1 MNESSLIYDFIIA
14 EFDANDLVNTI
25 SIVPTAV
32 IDTNKENIY
41 PLVNIDLIDIDKT
54 SSNDSLMSFHIFSFN
69 ITIIQQRDI
78 KPIKINSKL
87 LNNTNYI
94 DNINET
100 YSIANRFIDVVENQ
114 NNDSNIEIDSRS
126 RVKVLKEWGT
136 GICDGVR
143 FDISLSIPNMGTS
156 C

>member
-41 PLVNIDLIDIDKT
+41 PLVNIDLIDIETESDYLT
-54 SSNDSLMSFHIFSFN
+54 YNFN
-69 ITIIQQRDI
+69 ITVIQQRDI
-78 KPIKINSKL
+78 KPIKIDSKL
-87 LNNTNYI
+87 MTNTNYI

-100 YSIANRFIDVVENQ
+100 VSIANRFINVIEKQ
-114 NNDSNIEIDSRS
+114 NNDSNIELQSLSRL
-126 RVKVLKEWGT
+126 KVLKEWGT

-143 FDISLSIPNMGTS
+143 FDISLSIPNIGLS

>member
-1 MNESSLIYDFIIA
+1 MNESSLIYNWIVEQFQSN
-14 EFDANDLVNTI
+14 ELVNTI

-41 PLVNIDLIDIDKT
+41 PLVNIDLIDIETESDY
-54 SSNDSLMSFHIFSFN
+54 LIFNF
-69 ITIIQQRDI
+69 TVVVIQQRDI
-78 KPIKINSKL
+78 KPIKIDSKL
-87 LNNTNYI
+87 MTNTNYI

-100 YSIANRFIDVVENQ
+100 VSIANRFINVIEKQ
-114 NNDSNIEIDSRS
+114 NNDSNIELQSLSRL
-126 RVKVLKEWGT
+126 KVLKEWGT

-143 FDISLSIPNMGTS
+143 FDISLSIPNIGLS

>member
-14 EFDANDLVNTI
+14 EFQDNDLVNTI
-25 SIVPTAV
+25 SIVPFAE
-32 IDTNKENIY
+32 IDINKENIY
-41 PLVNIDLIDIDKT
+41 PLVNIDLIDIETETDYLT
-54 SSNDSLMSFHIFSFN
+54 YNFN
-69 ITIIQQRDI
+69 ITVIQQRDL
-78 KPIKINSKL
+78 KPLKIDSKL

-100 YSIANRFIDVVENQ
+100 VSISNRMINVIEKQ
-114 NNDSNIEIDSRS
+114 NNNSSIELQNLSRL
-126 RVKVLKEWGT
+126 RVLKEWGR

>member
-1 MNESSLIYDFIIA
+1 MNESSLIYDFIIS
-14 EFDANDLVNTI
+14 EFQDNDLVNTI
-25 SIVPTAV
+25 SIVPFAE
-32 IDTNKENIY
+32 IDINKENIY
-41 PLVNIDLIDIDKT
+41 PLVNIDLIDIETETDYLT
-54 SSNDSLMSFHIFSFN
+54 YNFN
-69 ITIIQQRDI
+69 ITVIQQRDL
-78 KPIKINSKL
+78 KPLKIDSKL

-100 YSIANRFIDVVENQ
+100 VSISNRLINVIEKQ
-114 NNDSNIEIDSRS
+114 NNNSSIELQNLSRL
-126 RVKVLKEWGT
+126 RVLKEWGR

>member
-1 MNESSLIYDFIIA
+1 MNESSLIYNWIVEQFQTN
-14 EFDANDLVNTI
+14 ELVNTI

-41 PLVNIDLIDIDKT
+41 PLVNVDLIDIETQTDYLIYNFT
-54 SSNDSLMSFHIFSFN
+54 VV
-69 ITIIQQRDI
+69 IIQQRDI
-78 KPIKINSKL
+78 KPIKLDSKL
-87 LNNTNYI
+87 MTNTNYI

-100 YSIANRFIDVVENQ
+100 VSIANRFINVVEKQ
-114 NNDSNIEIDSRS
+114 NNDSNIELQSLSRL
-126 RVKVLKEWGT
+126 KVLKEWGT

>member
-1 MNESSLIYDFIIA
+1 MNESSLIYNWIVEQFQSN
-14 EFDANDLVNTI
+14 ELVNTI

-41 PLVNIDLIDIDKT
+41 PLVNIDLIDIETQTDY
-54 SSNDSLMSFHIFSFN
+54 LIFNF
-69 ITIIQQRDI
+69 TIIVIQQRDI
-78 KPIKINSKL
+78 KPIKLDSKL
-87 LNNTNYI
+87 MTNTNYI

-100 YSIANRFIDVVENQ
+100 VSIANRFINVVEKQ
-114 NNDSNIEIDSRS
+114 NNDSNIELQSLSRL
-126 RVKVLKEWGT
+126 KVLKEWGT

-143 FDISLSIPNMGTS
+143 FDISLSIPNIGLS

>member
-1 MNESSLIYDFIIA
+1 MNESSLIYNWIVEQFQTN
-14 EFDANDLVNTI
+14 ELVNTI

-41 PLVNIDLIDIDKT
+41 PLVNIDLIDIETQTDY
-54 SSNDSLMSFHIFSFN
+54 LIFNF
-69 ITIIQQRDI
+69 TIIVIQQRDI
-78 KPIKINSKL
+78 KPIKLDSKL
-87 LNNTNYI
+87 MTNTNYI

-100 YSIANRFIDVVENQ
+100 VSIANRFINVVEKQ
-114 NNDSNIEIDSRS
+114 NNDSNIELQSLSRL
-126 RVKVLKEWGT
+126 KVLKEWGT

>member
-1 MNESSLIYDFIIA
+1 MNESSLIYNWLIEQFQSN
-14 EFDANDLVNTI
+14 ELVNTI

-41 PLVNIDLIDIDKT
+41 PLVNIDLIDIETESDCLT
-54 SSNDSLMSFHIFSFN
+54 YNFN
-69 ITIIQQRDI
+69 ITVIQQRDI
-78 KPIKINSKL
+78 KPIKIDSKL
-87 LNNTNYI
+87 MTNTNYI

-100 YSIANRFIDVVENQ
+100 VSIANRFINVVEKQ
-114 NNDSNIEIDSRS
+114 NNDSNIELQSLSRL
-126 RVKVLKEWGT
+126 KVLKEWGT

>member
-1 MNESSLIYDFIIA
+1 MNESSLIYNWIVEQFQTN
-14 EFDANDLVNTI
+14 ELVNTI

-41 PLVNIDLIDIDKT
+41 PLVNVDLIDIETQTDY
-54 SSNDSLMSFHIFSFN
+54 LIFNF
-69 ITIIQQRDI
+69 TVVVIQQRDI
-78 KPIKINSKL
+78 KPIKLDSKL
-87 LNNTNYI
+87 MTNTNYI

-100 YSIANRFIDVVENQ
+100 VSIANRFINVIEKQ
-114 NNDSNIEIDSRS
+114 NNDSNIELQSLSRL
-126 RVKVLKEWGT
+126 KVLKEWGT

-143 FDISLSIPNMGTS
+143 FDISLSIPNIGLS